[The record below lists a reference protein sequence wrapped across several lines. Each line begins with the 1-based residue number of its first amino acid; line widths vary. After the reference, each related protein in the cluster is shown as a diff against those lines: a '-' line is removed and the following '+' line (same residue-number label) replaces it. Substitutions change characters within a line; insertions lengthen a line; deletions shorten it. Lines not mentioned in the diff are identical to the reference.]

1 MQLRTKPDFQQHL
14 FFAFSFLLTLAPNQ
28 QAAINTTSI
37 SQIQQYH
44 LQHQQLR
51 QQNLHAAMNHS
62 TAENNVAKV
71 DKKAKAKKELNKQ
84 SSSESI
90 TNKTLSKVETVS
102 KCNGTSS
109 PCSGAI
115 TATQKRKDKKLKS
128 QLAKQSSVEDSSSVE
143 SVARSVKTK
152 TKDAIPAACNKAK
165 RNSIDVEPQ
174 AKLTKDLQFEIEAKK
189 EERRKVKA
197 PKYEYADPQYKTNKF
212 DVLDMDDDDDYY
224 ISEEESVDSGVTTST
239 VENTVQQISKKIPTK
254 VTVSNKNAKQSI
266 HTPPPPSTAAKTE
279 KSKPTKELP
288 PQTKKEKSPI
298 EAEVPLSKK
307 QKKKLA
313 QQQARQQSQG
323 SAQSSVS
330 KGDSL
335 SSAMHKLRLN
345 DDTTIELVKENHETA
360 GCNAVRQ

>member
-1 MQLRTKPDFQQHL
+1 MNQATIANNPTNATKVEK
-14 FFAFSFLLTLAPNQ
+14 SKSKT
-28 QAAINTTSI
+28 
-37 SQIQQYH
+37 
-44 LQHQQLR
+44 
-51 QQNLHAAMNHS
+51 
-62 TAENNVAKV
+62 
-71 DKKAKAKKELNKQ
+71 KKELNKQ

-90 TNKTLSKVETVS
+90 TNKNSNKDETPS
-102 KCNGTSS
+102 KCNGTNSQCSS
-109 PCSGAI
+109 AI

-128 QLAKQSSVEDSSSVE
+128 QLAKQSSVEDSSSVD

-152 TKDAIPAACNKAK
+152 TKDTVPVGSNKTK
-165 RNSIDVEPQ
+165 RNSVDVEPLI
-174 AKLTKDLQFEIEAKK
+174 KLTKDLQLECEAKK

-239 VENTVQQISKKIPTK
+239 VDNQSQHNSKKIPTK
-254 VTVSNKNAKQSI
+254 VNISNKNAKQSI
-266 HTPPPPSTAAKTE
+266 PTPPPPSTAKTE
-279 KSKPTKELP
+279 KSKPAKELP
-288 PQTKKEKSPI
+288 SQLKKEKTPV

-313 QQQARQQSQG
+313 QQQARQQNQG
-323 SAQSSVS
+323 SSAIKSSVS

-345 DDTTIELVKENHETA
+345 DDTTIELVRENHGTA